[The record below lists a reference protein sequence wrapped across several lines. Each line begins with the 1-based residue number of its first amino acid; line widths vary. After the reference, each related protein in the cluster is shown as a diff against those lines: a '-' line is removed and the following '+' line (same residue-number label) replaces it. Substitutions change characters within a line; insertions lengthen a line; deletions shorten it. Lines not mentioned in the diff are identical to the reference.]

1 MHYTQCKFY
10 FYWKREHPNTKD
22 RLHTKERQ
30 HIKTIELTLTSQ
42 MKERKPEDRYIHS
55 KWWNESLLTW
65 MLRISSSKNKNEIK
79 DNSIQTKTIYYQQ
92 TLIKGT
98 SKRCSLKKRHYCLFY
113 FSMSI
118 LDTESRLWLQVVWVR
133 VHSLNH

>member
-1 MHYTQCKFY
+1 MNWPWLLKWTNESQ
-10 FYWKREHPNTKD
+10 
-22 RLHTKERQ
+22 
-30 HIKTIELTLTSQ
+30 KTG
-42 MKERKPEDRYIHS
+42 YIHS

-92 TLIKGT
+92 TLIKGP

-113 FSMSI
+113 FSTSI

-133 VHSLNH
+133 VHSLNYWTIQAGSQCKKNYYGNIPYTYQYLNKYYLNNF